1 MFKKLMENVDRML
14 GRGVIDEDFY
24 EELEEAL
31 LQADTHIEVATQIL
45 AELRQAVRDEKIT
58 EPGAMKARL
67 EKSIADRFRV
77 QGDSGLIVSDVNPT
91 VYLFVGVNGVGK
103 TTSIA
108 KLAHLLV
115 NKYQAKV
122 LMAAG
127 DTFRAAAIEQLET
140 WATRIG
146 CDIVKAQ
153 PGADSATVLFDA
165 ITAAK
170 ARGAEFVLCDTAGR
184 QHSKANLM
192 AELEKVAR
200 VTQKAL
206 GRKPDEV
213 LLVLDAN
220 TGQNAIRQAEEF
232 TKVAGVTGLI
242 LTKLDGTAKGGAL
255 IGVYERLKVPV
266 KLIGVGEKVGDLKD
280 FKPAEFAA
288 GLFEN

>member
-1 MFKKLMENVDRML
+1 MENVDRML

-67 EKSIADRFRV
+67 EKAIADRFRV

-192 AELEKVAR
+192 AELEKVAK

-288 GLFEN
+288 GLFES